1 MEFLNGGVVGGMVS
15 RALGSL
21 LRFVEFLMR
30 DSETCFEMR
39 PGLVGWVAS
48 TPNLAVVGKHAGFE
62 DEVVGGSDHLLLLIR
77 VVGCGRDVHGIVNI
91 FDKDF
96 HWLIHVKIGAH
107 PLVIFL

>member
-48 TPNLAVVGKHAGFE
+48 TPNFAVVGKHSGFE

-77 VVGCGRDVHGIVNI
+77 VVGCGLQPRLQSRNVC
-91 FDKDF
+91 
-96 HWLIHVKIGAH
+96 
-107 PLVIFL
+107 